1 MITIRKLGMPACNRG
16 FTLIELSIVLIIVAL
31 VATYVFRSQSLVGS
45 GAATSVIASAND
57 LSKAIGDFRARF
69 HYLPGDLPSAANDLQ
84 GIPAACN
91 IGVATAGIGNGLI
104 EAGESPCVGDHLF
117 AAGLIKADADP
128 ANAGRVLLRTSF
140 GTIRVIA
147 SGASGVAGFPVTSN
161 VVEFQNL
168 SCDAAR
174 TFDDKLDNGNFAS
187 GRVLASVASCTPG
200 AANDPVP
207 FIAIRLN

>member
-1 MITIRKLGMPACNRG
+1 MIAIHKLATPANTRG
-16 FTLIELSIVLIIVAL
+16 FTLIELSIVLIIIAL
-31 VATYVFRSQSLVGS
+31 LATYIFRGQSLVGS

-84 GIPAACN
+84 GVPVACS
-91 IGVATAGIGNGLI
+91 IGVATPGIGNGSI
-104 EAGESPCVGDHLF
+104 EAGESPCVADHLF

-147 SGASGVAGFPVTSN
+147 AGASGVAGFPLTSN
-161 VVEFQNL
+161 VIEFQNL
-168 SCDAAR
+168 SCEAAR

-187 GRVLASVASCTPG
+187 GRVLASVASCAPG
-200 AANDPVP
+200 GANDPVP
-207 FIAIRLN
+207 FIAIRFN

>member
-1 MITIRKLGMPACNRG
+1 HSCRPRLDPLP
-16 FTLIELSIVLIIVAL
+16 F
-31 VATYVFRSQSLVGS
+31 FRSAIAVAPVSDWSREQFSS
-45 GAATSVIASAND
+45 SRATKGRTPLGYRLRAND